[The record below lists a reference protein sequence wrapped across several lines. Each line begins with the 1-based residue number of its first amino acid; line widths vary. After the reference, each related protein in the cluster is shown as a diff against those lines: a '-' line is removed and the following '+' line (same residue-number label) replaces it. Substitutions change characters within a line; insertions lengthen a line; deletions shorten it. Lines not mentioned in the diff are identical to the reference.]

1 MAQPQT
7 LLQMS
12 GAKTEQ
18 PRLAVAALILIDC
31 QLEYVDGRLALP
43 GVDAALKE
51 AGRLLA
57 KAREAGA
64 PIIHV
69 VHQGAPG
76 GMFDLTGHSGAI
88 APEVAARPG
97 EATVTKR
104 KPNAFADT
112 NLNDL
117 LKSLKRTELVIAGFM
132 THMCV
137 SSTVRAGLDL
147 GYRSTVV
154 AKAAG
159 TRDLPAPD
167 GGVIKAADLHRA
179 ALTELAD
186 RFAIIVP
193 DAAAL
198 R

>member
-7 LLQMS
+7 LLQMA
-12 GAKTEQ
+12 GANTAP
-18 PRLAVAALILIDC
+18 PRLADAALILIDC
-31 QLEYVDGRLALP
+31 QLEYVNGRLALP
-43 GVDAALKE
+43 GIETALKE
-51 AGRLLA
+51 AARLLA
-57 KAREAGA
+57 RAREAGA

-69 VHQGAPG
+69 VHHGAPG
-76 GMFDLTGHSGAI
+76 GMFDPTGPSGTI
-88 APEVAARPG
+88 APAVAPRPG
-97 EATVTKR
+97 ESTVAKR

-112 NLNDL
+112 NLNEL
-117 LKSLKRTELVIAGFM
+117 LKSLKRNELIVAGFM

-154 AKAAG
+154 ANAAG
-159 TRDLPAPD
+159 TRDLPTPD

-179 ALTELAD
+179 ALAALGD
-186 RFAIIVP
+186 RFATIVA